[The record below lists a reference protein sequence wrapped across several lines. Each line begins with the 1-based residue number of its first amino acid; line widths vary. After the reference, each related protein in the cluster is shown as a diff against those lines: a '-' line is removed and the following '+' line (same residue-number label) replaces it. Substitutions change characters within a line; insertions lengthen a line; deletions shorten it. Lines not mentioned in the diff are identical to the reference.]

1 MSSHRARPPGAL
13 PTHRT
18 ERIFGPVRAGTSSGC
33 RQTGEALDA
42 RATYDRLVGNDA
54 LDAQTSAR
62 LLKRALAL
70 VGSRERLT
78 AILAVQEADLA
89 TWIAGKS
96 FPPSA
101 IFEKLLE
108 LILDAD
114 AAKRPPA
121 AQANQEARKRL
132 LVADGSQGCE
142 VIAAILGDEFA
153 LVAVHTLTDA
163 LDLVQSSAATTQ
175 RIDAIVCG
183 QHFEG
188 SQMLRFLQCVKE
200 YRPTSSIP
208 FIGCRSLPTHLGT
221 GALAAMREACEALGA
236 VAYIDLAE
244 RKKSAGEER
253 AAIEFRDAVRA
264 AVRMP
269 ATPEKLRVLVV
280 DDNPDAA
287 HTLAALLRIA
297 GHETQKAASG
307 AEALAL
313 AKEIRPHAAVL
324 DIGMQGMSGHA
335 LAQALRATDWGRD
348 MLLIAFTGRDD
359 EQELARTR
367 EAGFDHHFT
376 KPATL
381 EQLLEAL
388 KKGRNG

>member
-1 MSSHRARPPGAL
+1 MAH
-13 PTHRT
+13 
-18 ERIFGPVRAGTSSGC
+18 
-33 RQTGEALDA
+33 
-42 RATYDRLVGNDA
+42 VGNDP

-70 VGSRERLT
+70 TGSRERLN
-78 AILAVQEADLA
+78 AVLGVHEADLA
-89 TWIAGKS
+89 AWIGAKS
-96 FPPSA
+96 FPPA
-101 IFEKLLE
+101 PVFEKLVE

-114 AAKRPPA
+114 ALRSTPPVA
-121 AQANQEARKRL
+121 ATREPARKRV
-132 LVADGSQGCE
+132 LVADSPEGCA
-142 VIAAILGDEFA
+142 VLAGVLGDEFA
-153 LVAVHTLTDA
+153 LVPVHTLSDA

-200 YRPTSSIP
+200 YRATSSIP
-208 FIGCRSLPTHLGT
+208 FIGCRALPTHLGA
-221 GALAAMREACEALGA
+221 GALAGMREACEVLGA
-236 VAYIDLAE
+236 VAYIDLAG
-244 RKKSAGEER
+244 RTRSAGDER

-264 AVRMP
+264 AVRVRAAP
-269 ATPEKLRVLVV
+269 GKLRVLVV

-313 AKEIRPHAAVL
+313 GAELRPDAAVL

-335 LAQALRATDWGRD
+335 LAQAIRASDWGRD
-348 MLLIAFTGRDD
+348 TLLIALTGRDD
-359 EQELARTR
+359 DAELARSR

-381 EQLLEAL
+381 EQLLGAL
-388 KKGRNG
+388 KPQRDGSASNRRS